1 MKRSTL
7 KAKIHMLNI
16 GIVPAMTGKELS
28 DMLNSLPK
36 EDRRKVKRKFRKE
49 WRKLVKR
56 NPELKDILYPEK
68 STKPTRSQLRSRS
81 VYLVSNI
88 MKNVD

>member
-1 MKRSTL
+1 
-7 KAKIHMLNI
+7 MLNI